1 MSNHL
6 AKHRADSC
14 DSKDMDNF
22 FDLVKD
28 NMQSLNLSIKPTH
41 IFNVDETAFACRTST
56 EKVFAK
62 KGVNRVNKLTG
73 NNDKINFTVQ
83 VIIFIYSVVQ

>member
-6 AKHRADSC
+6 TKNRADSC
-14 DSKDMDNF
+14 DSKDIDNF

-62 KGVNRVNKLTG
+62 KDVNRVNKLTG
-73 NNDKINFTVQ
+73 NNDKLNFTVQ
-83 VIIFIYSVVQ
+83 VIVVSLK